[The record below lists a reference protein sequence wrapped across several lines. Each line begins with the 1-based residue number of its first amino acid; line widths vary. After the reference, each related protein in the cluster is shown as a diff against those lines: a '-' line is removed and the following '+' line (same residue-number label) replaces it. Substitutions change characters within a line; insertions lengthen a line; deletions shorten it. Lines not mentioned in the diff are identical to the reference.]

1 MISIKNALRGSI
13 TNSDGM
19 RPSTDRVE
27 GSLPEKAVISVSIAS
42 QDEKAAIAKTV
53 MPAIIREA
61 FLDGRRIRKLV
72 THRIISK

>member
-53 MPAIIREA
+53 MPATIREA